1 MVSSCFFGMLVIR
14 LIYMNIIYI
23 LIPIIIFGFGLVIWF
38 LDRRM
43 RAIQQLQEAGKQDS
57 AINMLSQNINQN
69 MQGLQTRIDKTTN
82 VIGERLDRAAQAYSK
97 VAREL
102 GTMQEIG
109 REMKALQDFLKSPK
123 LRGNIGEEILRDL
136 LEQVLPKDN
145 FSMQYKFQHGQIVD
159 AIIKTNQGI
168 VPIDSKFPMTG
179 YKKIRQAENKE
190 QKKSAQK
197 EFFRDI
203 KKHIKDISK
212 KYILPQEGTVDF
224 AVMYVPSE
232 SVYYEIMVKSPE
244 LVSFGQSKKVFFVSP
259 NNFYYFLKII
269 MIGLEGAKME
279 KASKQIFETLKS
291 IQHESGKFAEDLR
304 VLFGHINNTKNSSER
319 VNSQYMKLSSKI
331 DNIELLEEKNDK
343 KLL

>member
-1 MVSSCFFGMLVIR
+1 
-14 LIYMNIIYI
+14 MNIVFI

-38 LDRRM
+38 FERRM
-43 RAIQQLQEAGKQDS
+43 REFQKFQEAGKQDG

-69 MQGLQTRIDKTTN
+69 MQGLQTRIDQTTN
-82 VIGERLDRAAQAYSK
+82 VIGQRLDKAAQAYSK

-136 LEQVLPKDN
+136 LEQVLPKN
-145 FSMQYKFQHGQIVD
+145 SFSMQYKFHHGQIVD
-159 AIIKTNQGI
+159 AVIKTNQGI
-168 VPIDSKFPMTG
+168 VPIDSKFPMSA
-179 YKKIRQAENKE
+179 YAKISKTQSTDD
-190 QKKSAQK
+190 KKSAQK
-197 EFFRDI
+197 EFIRDI
-203 KKHIKDISK
+203 KKHIQDISK

-232 SVYYEIMVKSPE
+232 SVYYEIMVKSPD
-244 LVSFGQSKKVFFVSP
+244 LVAFGQSKKVFFVSP

-269 MIGLEGAKME
+269 MIGLEGAKIE
-279 KASKQIFETLKS
+279 KASKRIFETLKS
-291 IQHESGKFAEDLR
+291 IQHESDKFSEDLR
-304 VLFGHINNTKNSSER
+304 ILCGHINNTKNSSER

-331 DNIELLEEKNDK
+331 ENIELLEEKNDK